1 MLKPLIK
8 YTGGKY
14 KEYEKIKQYFPKNF
28 NNYYEPF
35 LGGGGI
41 FFRLHNENLLNGE
54 KHVNDFSNSLM
65 EFYQSV
71 SSVTFEKELIKI
83 SDAWDFIREFGED
96 FFQLYGDKFSNL
108 MLDDKL
114 SNFINLDVK
123 EYIEK
128 RMSECDFNF
137 HGFSLT
143 DKIINSLEN
152 KLSRFRKKNIQK
164 EEIDVPYKCITTSI
178 CQAFY
183 FIIRDMYNDWN
194 NHNHK
199 DLYTLDERS
208 AQWVFIREFCFGSM
222 FRFGPTG
229 DFNIPYGGFGY
240 NTKCFTCKIKN
251 ITSNEARDLFATT
264 DIQCGDFED
273 AIKNWDIKSDDFMF
287 LDPPYDSTFTDYDN
301 NAFGK
306 DEHIRLANCL
316 KNCKCKWLMAIGKTE
331 FIYNLYKEYNIV
343 EYDKTYMYQAKG
355 QYDNKHT
362 THLVITNYPVR
373 TATTILI

>member
-14 KEYEKIKQYFPKNF
+14 REYEKIKQYFPKNF

-35 LGGGGI
+35 FGGGGI

-143 DKIINSLEN
+143 DKIIKSLEN

-287 LDPPYDSTFTDYDN
+287 LDPPYDSTFTSFRN
-301 NAFGK
+301 PIKSG
-306 DEHIRLANCL
+306 
-316 KNCKCKWLMAIGKTE
+316 
-331 FIYNLYKEYNIV
+331 
-343 EYDKTYMYQAKG
+343 
-355 QYDNKHT
+355 
-362 THLVITNYPVR
+362 LVVR
-373 TATTILI
+373 W

>member
-14 KEYEKIKQYFPKNF
+14 REYEKIKQYFPKNF

-35 LGGGGI
+35 FGGGGI

-143 DKIINSLEN
+143 DKIIKSLEN

-316 KNCKCKWLMAIGKTE
+316 KNCKCKWLMAIGKTK
-331 FIYNLYKEYNIV
+331 FIYNLYKDYNIV

-362 THLVITNYPVR
+362 THLVITNY
-373 TATTILI
+373 

>member
-14 KEYEKIKQYFPKNF
+14 REYEKIKQYFPKNF

-35 LGGGGI
+35 FGGGGI

-128 RMSECDFNF
+128 TDRDISDIIEDETKI
-137 HGFSLT
+137 LR
-143 DKIINSLEN
+143 DKIEL
-152 KLSRFRKKNIQK
+152 LRMCLRKIKR
-164 EEIDVPYKCITTSI
+164 ECSTSI
-178 CQAFY
+178 EDYA
-183 FIIRDMYNDWN
+183 
-194 NHNHK
+194 
-199 DLYTLDERS
+199 DEILEK
-208 AQWVFIREFCFGSM
+208 A
-222 FRFGPTG
+222 
-229 DFNIPYGGFGY
+229 
-240 NTKCFTCKIKN
+240 K
-251 ITSNEARDLFATT
+251 
-264 DIQCGDFED
+264 
-273 AIKNWDIKSDDFMF
+273 
-287 LDPPYDSTFTDYDN
+287 
-301 NAFGK
+301 
-306 DEHIRLANCL
+306 
-316 KNCKCKWLMAIGKTE
+316 
-331 FIYNLYKEYNIV
+331 V
-343 EYDKTYMYQAKG
+343 E
-355 QYDNKHT
+355 
-362 THLVITNYPVR
+362 
-373 TATTILI
+373 